1 MPCAESSPIPEDA
14 NARETVDQIDITSI
28 HEKDVA
34 AVMQWLGTLDEVS
47 RSPPHWIRQDAL
59 TLFPSQIAQ
68 SGVESLFGRTATVAP
83 ALFPT
88 VAARARFDEEWRDA
102 LLSAVDPPEALETIL
117 SEGTSNTHPS
127 GYRSSRARRGKNSR
141 PMPTRASR

>member
-14 NARETVDQIDITSI
+14 NARETVDRIVIISI
-28 HEKDVA
+28 REKDVA
-34 AVMQWLGTLDEVS
+34 AVMQWPGTLGEVS
-47 RSPPHWIRQDAL
+47 RSPPRWIGRYAL
-59 TLFPSQIAQ
+59 TLPPSQIAQ
-68 SGVESLFGRTATVAP
+68 SGLNSLFGRAATVAP

-88 VAARARFDEEWRDA
+88 DAARAKFVEEWRDA